1 LISSILPLGNSIRKG
16 KVMMDPLSPPPVQ
29 EPATNLLE
37 RAWLDYRQG
46 KTAAEFVITSS
57 LGTIQTIPVE
67 IFFREPSGFTPQEW
81 VALELCRGRI
91 LDIGAGCGSHCLW
104 LQDQG
109 FEVWGLDASEV
120 AIQIMRQ
127 RGVHHLYHGDLFSFS
142 QPGFNTLLLLMNGIG
157 IVQTLDQVQPFLNLA
172 RNWLAPGGQIL
183 FDSTDLNLE
192 PSLDLSEDYPGNVI
206 LTIKYQGQ
214 ISLPMRWLYLDS
226 ETLMHQADH
235 AGWQCQILYQ
245 DREGEYLARL
255 WC

>member
-1 LISSILPLGNSIRKG
+1 
-16 KVMMDPLSPPPVQ
+16 MDPLAPMPTQ
-29 EPATNLLE
+29 KPAITLME
-37 RAWLDYRQG
+37 MAWLDYLTG
-46 KTAAEFVITSS
+46 NTAAELVITSS
-57 LGTIQTIPVE
+57 LGTTQIMPIE
-67 IFFREPSGFTPQEW
+67 IFFRDPPNFTPQEW
-81 VALELCRGRI
+81 MALELCRGRV

-109 FEVWGLDASEV
+109 LEVWGLDASEV

-127 RGVHHLYHGDLFSFS
+127 RGVDRLNHGDLFSFS
-142 QPGFNTLLLLMNGIG
+142 QSGFNTLLLLMNGIG
-157 IVQTLDQVQPFLNLA
+157 IVQTLDQVQPFLNRA
-172 RNWLAPGGQIL
+172 RHWLAPGGQIL

-192 PSLDLSEDYPGNVI
+192 PSLDLTKDYPGNVI
-206 LTIKYQGQ
+206 LTVGYGGQ

-226 ETLMHQADH
+226 DTLEQQADQ